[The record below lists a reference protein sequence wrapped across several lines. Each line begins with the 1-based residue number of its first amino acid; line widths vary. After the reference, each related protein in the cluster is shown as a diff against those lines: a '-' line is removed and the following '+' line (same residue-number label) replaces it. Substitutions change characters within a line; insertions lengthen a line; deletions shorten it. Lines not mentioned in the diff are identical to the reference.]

1 MDSGL
6 TWRDLGYNRA
16 KKIAEKCDGSAQVPA
31 DFAELVGFILSANVG
46 SSFYVDTSDD
56 APGTLANIAQEVQT
70 KALSTVNSFILAFND
85 TPNALASGMV
95 ALASD
100 VYLQQGQEA
109 SHPGAC
115 AVLEYF
121 INLQKSVKLVCNG
134 GSNFL
139 QILPQ
144 SQTWAIVKAWVYF
157 ELWDRAENHGRRP
170 RARRLAV
177 LTTHLAALK

>member
-1 MDSGL
+1 MPSE
-6 TWRDLGYNRA
+6 TPTSPPNSVARR
-16 KKIAEKCDGSAQVPA
+16 SAQLCNALYPSSSRSRCCGSIA
-31 DFAELVGFILSANVG
+31 AASA
-46 SSFYVDTSDD
+46 
-56 APGTLANIAQEVQT
+56 A
-70 KALSTVNSFILAFND
+70 D